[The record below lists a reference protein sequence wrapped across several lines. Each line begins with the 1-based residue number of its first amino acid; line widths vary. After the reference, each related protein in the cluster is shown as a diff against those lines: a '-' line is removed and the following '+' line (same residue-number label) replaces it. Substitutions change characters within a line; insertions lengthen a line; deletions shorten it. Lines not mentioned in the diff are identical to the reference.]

1 MRVALYAR
9 VSTGEQTVAPQLDS
23 LREYASLRQLEIVA
37 EYLDEGISGAK
48 ASQPA
53 LDRLLADAQRRK
65 FDAIAIVKLD
75 RLGRSLHHLLTVL
88 GELEALGVDLIS
100 LDDGLDT
107 STPVGRLFYQIR
119 GAFAEYETGLIR
131 ERTRAGLRAARKR
144 GKRLGR
150 PRVQVPIEEAQ
161 KRLQRG
167 DSLGDV
173 ARELG
178 CSKATLHRRL
188 KNVSPGAAATP

>member
-23 LREYASLRQLEIVA
+23 LREYARLRRLEIVA
-37 EYLDEGISGAK
+37 EYIDEGVSGAK
-48 ASQPA
+48 ASRPA
-53 LDRLLADAQRRK
+53 LDRLLADAKRRK

-131 ERTRAGLRAARKR
+131 ERTRAGLRAARNAER
-144 GKRLGR
+144 GWVALECRFRSKR
-150 PRVQVPIEEAQ
+150 PRSGFSEAT
-161 KRLQRG
+161 R
-167 DSLGDV
+167 
-173 ARELG
+173 
-178 CSKATLHRRL
+178 
-188 KNVSPGAAATP
+188 